1 MTQDREDRENK
12 KPDRD
17 DQELWEQE
25 LEPGPEDPDDEA
37 DEAAASANVE
47 PQVGSGPDSSSGD
60 PADTTA
66 EWFVDFEV
74 WLAALEAKF
83 GPEFEQ
89 VLTRELGPDWVNKLN
104 KRMMDEKNFLKV
116 LDDVKENIAGQG
128 QGQDQGQGQG
138 LGHGRGS
145 GGGFVELGPNE
156 DRIGFEALGQ
166 GEVIYD
172 ESMVGPGGG
181 AGGESREKELPNL
194 SDLRKKDFDAA
205 GGLKSPL
212 EEQLDRGIIEEK
224 VIAPDE
230 KVVLMDRNDFSRLSY
245 FARKEL
251 DRHKGDLET
260 RKVLERK
267 SKELERQPIGAL
279 NRLILVVLVLVLLYA
294 VFCLFALPVGE
305 YRQDKLAAAN
315 PADYLF
321 RPSTEMRKQGELSR
335 VGDPV
340 TGHGGGVI
348 SFYFLQPSLK
358 RLELDHVLG
367 GERRRFSLDS
377 YSGRELRID
386 NGPWGDT
393 LEVRRFYSRN
403 WPTNRSALLRVPY
416 LSLSRNGRAV
426 LLAFERRSSG
436 LLPGLLALDI
446 VGADGSGGVGLAYA
460 ADNLLHIKLAG
471 KVKQGSAAEADLTL
485 QFVFLFSLVEL

>member
-1 MTQDREDRENK
+1 MTQDRENRENK
-12 KPDRD
+12 EPDRD
-17 DQELWEQE
+17 DQEFWEQE
-25 LEPGPEDPDDEA
+25 LEPEPEEPD
-37 DEAAASANVE
+37 DEAAASSNAE
-47 PQVGSGPDSSSGD
+47 PQEGSGPDSSAGD
-60 PADTTA
+60 PVDTTA

-74 WLAALEAKF
+74 WLASLEAKF
-83 GPEFEQ
+83 GPELEQ
-89 VLTRELGPDWVNKLN
+89 VLTKELGPDWVNKLN

-116 LDDVKENIAGQG
+116 LDEIKAHIAGQG
-128 QGQDQGQGQG
+128 QDQD
-138 LGHGRGS
+138 S
-145 GGGFVELGPNE
+145 GGRFVRLGSNE
-156 DRIGFEALGQ
+156 DQIGFEALGQ

-172 ESMVGPGGG
+172 ESMVGPVGGSGGG
-181 AGGESREKELPNL
+181 GGSRQKELPNL

-205 GGLKSPL
+205 GELKSPR
-212 EEQLDRGIIEEK
+212 EENLDKSIIEAE

-267 SKELERQPIGAL
+267 SKEIERQPIGVL
-279 NRLILVVLVLVLLYA
+279 NRLILAVAVLVTLYA
-294 VFCLFALPVGE
+294 IFCLFALPVGE

-335 VGDPV
+335 AGDPV
-340 TGHGGGVI
+340 TGAGSGVV
-348 SFYFLQPSLK
+348 SFYFLQPSFK

-377 YSGRELRID
+377 YSGKELRID

-393 LEVRRFYSRN
+393 LEVRRFYSQN
-403 WPTNRSALLRVPY
+403 WPTNRSVLLRVPY

-446 VGADGSGGVGLAYA
+446 VGADGSGVGLAYA
-460 ADNLLHIKLAG
+460 ADDLLHIKLAG
-471 KVKQGSAAEADLTL
+471 KIEQGSAAEADLTL
-485 QFVFLFSLVEL
+485 QFVFLFSLLEL